1 MRTWAPMATGI
12 SPPLSIMR
20 PALISRSASLP
31 IASISAGVGG
41 PGGWDDVT
49 IYMKRILGTPLEA
62 SRGHRAPSE
71 LSRYPGRRTCPGRID
86 MRLEKNCA
94 RLTDRQDRS
103 EIECPERSEE
113 RRVGKEC

>member
-1 MRTWAPMATGI
+1 MATGI
-12 SPPLSIMR
+12 NPPLSIMR

-62 SRGHRAPSE
+62 SRGHRALRNCLAIQDDEPARGES
-71 LSRYPGRRTCPGRID
+71 TCA
-86 MRLEKNCA
+86 LKKNVPA
-94 RLTDRQDRS
+94 HRS
-103 EIECPERSEE
+103 TRSL
-113 RRVGKEC
+113 RD